1 MTFKQTIDRELL
13 DEQEAADY
21 LNISL
26 STLRRYRY
34 RVDGR
39 TDGPQIVKIG
49 RAVRYAR
56 SDLDRFIKA
65 QKAGSFLKGRDV
77 NER

>member
-1 MTFKQTIDRELL
+1 MTLRQTVERELL
-13 DEQEAADY
+13 DEHETANY
-21 LNISL
+21 LGISL

-34 RVDGR
+34 RVGDR

-56 SDLDRFIKA
+56 SDLAKFIKA
-65 QKAGSFLKGRDV
+65 QKAGSFLKGARCQ
-77 NER
+77 

>member
-1 MTFKQTIDRELL
+1 LNES
-13 DEQEAADY
+13 EAANY
-21 LNISL
+21 LGISL
-26 STLRRYRY
+26 ATLRRYRY
-34 RVDGR
+34 RVGDR

-65 QKAGSFLKGRDV
+65 QRAGTFLQ
-77 NER
+77 